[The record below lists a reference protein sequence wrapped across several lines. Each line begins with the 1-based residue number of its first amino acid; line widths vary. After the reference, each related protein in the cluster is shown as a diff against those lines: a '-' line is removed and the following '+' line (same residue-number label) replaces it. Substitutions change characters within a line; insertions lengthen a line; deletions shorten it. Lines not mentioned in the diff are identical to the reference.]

1 VKENPKPQTT
11 MKHQVTLLPAIVW
24 MAFAPLLCAS
34 TITDPGVIIM
44 LNGGNASISW
54 NASIAGPA
62 ILEQSENLSEWTPI
76 SSNNTAG
83 NFLHPVGNST
93 RSFYRLK
100 TTQAPIDQNMI
111 TVQGGT
117 LVTSNTLNGTLVST
131 FQIGKY
137 EVTWDEWQEVRGWAV
152 ENGYSDLENVGA
164 GSAGNH
170 PVRSVNWYDVLK
182 WINAKSEKEGLTPVY
197 LTSGATYCYASR

>member
-1 VKENPKPQTT
+1 MFPAR
-11 MKHQVTLLPAIVW
+11 MLLILVYAGYRNLAFIVL
-24 MAFAPLLCAS
+24 MAFSPMLSAS
-34 TITDPGVIIM
+34 TITEPGVIIM

-62 ILEQSENLSEWTPI
+62 ILEQSENLSDWTPI

-83 NFLHPVGNST
+83 NFLHPVGNLT

-100 TTQAPIDQNMI
+100 MTQAPLAPNMI

-117 LVTSNTLNGTLVST
+117 LVTSNTLNGTEVLT

-137 EVTWDEWQEVRGWAV
+137 EVTWDEWQEVRDWSV
-152 ENGYSDLENVGA
+152 NNGYSDLAGVGA
-164 GSAGNH
+164 GSAGTH
-170 PVRSVNWYDVLK
+170 PVRDITWYDAVK
-182 WINAKSEKEGLTPVY
+182 WINAKSEKEGVLPV
-197 LTSGATYCYASR
+197 